1 MSTTFEYDLRAMEE
15 YQYTHADLQ
24 AAIDHAE
31 SELGVAMAPSD
42 IHTNALVGRNDD
54 AETIVVIAPRYWAA
68 RSAIEDH
75 LLEIAR
81 EVAEERAWDSVAVG
95 GV

>member
-42 IHTNALVGRNDD
+42 IHTNALVGRTDD
-54 AETIVVIAPRYWAA
+54 VLVVIAPRYWAA
-68 RSAIEDH
+68 RSALEDH
-75 LLEIAR
+75 LSEVVR